1 MCSLRGIGKG
11 NEVGAAMVTERTK
24 GGTRADRRS
33 EAIFLERRQ
42 RSTVGRVSGRG
53 SVEDIIFEEFP
64 ARRRVDRTSSMKAQV
79 NCSPRAMEVEILDV
93 DDSQR

>member
-33 EAIFLERRQ
+33 EAIFLERKGVRWGGYQ
-42 RSTVGRVSGRG
+42 
-53 SVEDIIFEEFP
+53 EEG
-64 ARRRVDRTSSMKAQV
+64 A
-79 NCSPRAMEVEILDV
+79 
-93 DDSQR
+93 